1 MHHRRKI
8 PPEQHQQKV
17 KDDNGVHCCIHANIH
32 QTYPAGQKEPH
43 GPSVTADILLES
55 ENVHPKSRLHASSRG
70 SILASVK
77 YTYPSNLLI
86 KRNSFYWFWIQRYS
100 PTSCV
105 FFYTSFSALN
115 KYYCWKQ
122 QFPSVNTGTRLLA
135 HQVLPGLQP
144 PFHGYAA
151 VASSCPMLA
160 GPGVCQGA
168 SFLYQFRAVM
178 IRPKRPLLWR
188 RIMSHNASHL
198 SSACASM
205 FTHNLKDFI
214 LCVLVFGLH

>member
-1 MHHRRKI
+1 M
-8 PPEQHQQKV
+8 
-17 KDDNGVHCCIHANIH
+17 
-32 QTYPAGQKEPH
+32 
-43 GPSVTADILLES
+43 
-55 ENVHPKSRLHASSRG
+55 
-70 SILASVK
+70 
-77 YTYPSNLLI
+77 
-86 KRNSFYWFWIQRYS
+86 
-100 PTSCV
+100 
-105 FFYTSFSALN
+105 
-115 KYYCWKQ
+115 
-122 QFPSVNTGTRLLA
+122 GTRLLA

-168 SFLYQFRAVM
+168 SFLYQFHAVM

-205 FTHNLKDFI
+205 CTHNLKDFI
-214 LCVLVFGLH
+214 LCVLVFGLHWSTYMRHMCAWCPWKSECGVRAPSYRRLEMAVCMPGTVVTEGYNWPCAYWERNPSPLQYQQVLLTTNHLSSPPEVILNIVYTLLNDIIFIGKKSQSD